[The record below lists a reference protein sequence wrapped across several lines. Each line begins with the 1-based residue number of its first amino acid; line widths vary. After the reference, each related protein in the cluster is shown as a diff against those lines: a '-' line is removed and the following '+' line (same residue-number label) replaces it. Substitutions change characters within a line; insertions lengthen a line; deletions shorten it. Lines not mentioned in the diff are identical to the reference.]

1 MVFVEFFIHLI
12 GLDLGWLLNYTIS
25 NFLWLFMF
33 AALAFYLWEGKTWIY
48 ASMAVFVLLTLEQD
62 VMTSTGWMY
71 LTGTFLTLE
80 MLSQTA
86 LTIVTEDMEKLRG
99 KIPLITT
106 IRFLVLVCFYNLFLG
121 GI

>member
-1 MVFVEFFIHLI
+1 MVFVEFFVHLI
-12 GLDLGWLLNYTIS
+12 ALDLGWLLNYAIE
-25 NFLWLFMF
+25 NALWLFMF
-33 AALAFYLWEGKTWIY
+33 AGLAFYLWEGKTWIY

-62 VMTSTGWMY
+62 VMSVTGWMY
-71 LTGTFLTLE
+71 LTGAFLTLE

-106 IRFLVLVCFYNLFLG
+106 IRFLILVSFYNLFLG